1 MKKYIIRLIAAV
13 PMLGS
18 GIATII
24 FFILAFEENNAL
36 ILVSISSMF
45 SFVVCATYYEHIVI
59 DICEFVRT
67 ICDETW
73 NYSNLVGH

>member
-1 MKKYIIRLIAAV
+1 MKKYIIRIAAAV

-24 FFILAFEENNAL
+24 FFIMAFEENNAL
-36 ILVSISSMF
+36 ILVAISSMF
-45 SFVVCATYYEHIVI
+45 SFVVCATYYEQTVI
-59 DICEFVRT
+59 DVCEFVRT

>member
-1 MKKYIIRLIAAV
+1 MKKYIIRIAAAI

-24 FFILAFEENNAL
+24 FFIMAFEENNAW

-45 SFVVCATYYEHIVI
+45 SFTVCATYYEHTVI
-59 DICEFVRT
+59 DICEYIKT
-67 ICDETW
+67 ICDQTW